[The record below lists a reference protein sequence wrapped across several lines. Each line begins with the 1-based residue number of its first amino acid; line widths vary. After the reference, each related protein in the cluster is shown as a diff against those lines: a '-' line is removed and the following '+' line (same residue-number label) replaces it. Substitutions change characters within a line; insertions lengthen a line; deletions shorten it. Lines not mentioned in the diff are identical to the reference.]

1 MSHNRAMTNPLAL
14 AFGIA
19 LAASAPAAA
28 QETAEPLTESERL
41 TLVDQLD
48 ALRSEAQSRAENR
61 FESANTA
68 FRNAITSHDAA
79 VELYEKCVE
88 KVDFEDRDRKSSDFR
103 DWRRRNRDRFRE
115 EGFGLALR
123 QQLRW
128 LILTM
133 RAAAEP
139 EETHWLAPDAL
150 EILNAIYAEAEI
162 LADHVNQLAQPVNR
176 TVFARAYDL
185 QGYDIPGWPFAP
197 LTGGEGGIQVD
208 PPFTQLVFPA
218 YRRTNEPEKLREAW
232 NRRIHFEEIAR
243 GFWSG
248 EGEDDRGA
256 GQSLARD
263 EFLAE
268 TRPRLVWQR
277 EIDLF
282 RNGRQRSAALNMLNH
297 LREHL
302 GHRDAR
308 AWEQEFR
315 QLVDPGTST
324 EDEDNGGDKG

>member
-1 MSHNRAMTNPLAL
+1 MTNPLAL
-14 AFGIA
+14 ALA
-19 LAASAPAAA
+19 LAVLTPAAA
-28 QETAEPLTESERL
+28 QDTAEPLSESERL

-48 ALRSEAQSRAENR
+48 SLRSEAQSRAENR
-61 FESANTA
+61 FENANAA
-68 FRNAITSHDAA
+68 FRNAVQSHDAA

-88 KVDFEDRDRKSSDFR
+88 KVDFEDRDRKAADFR
-103 DWRRRNRDRFRE
+103 EWRRRNRDRFRD

-128 LILTM
+128 MILTM
-133 RAAAEP
+133 SAAAEP
-139 EETHWLAPDAL
+139 EETHRLAPDAL
-150 EILNAIYAEAEI
+150 EILNAIYAEAET
-162 LADHVNQLAQPVNR
+162 LADHVDQLAQPVNR

-197 LTGGEGGIQVD
+197 LTGANGGVQVD
-208 PPFTQLVFPA
+208 PPFTALIFPA
-218 YRRTNEPEKLREAW
+218 HRRANEAEKLREAW

-248 EGEDDRGA
+248 EGEDDRGP

-277 EIDLF
+277 ETDLF
-282 RNGRQRSAALNMLNH
+282 QNGRQRSAALNMLNH

-302 GHRDAR
+302 GHSDAR
-308 AWEQEFR
+308 TWEQEFR
-315 QLVDPGTST
+315 QLVDPEAAE
-324 EDEDNGGDKG
+324 EDEG